1 MLVFSILQIYE
12 QYVYI
17 KYMLYQFWH
26 IHVVQFYLIPLNI
39 CKTQMMIGE
48 QSEHDQLWLP
58 TMTHFFLDCDKGFS
72 QYTSR
77 FRPSVMV
84 CKLNFIVVKLVK
96 EEDLVDFLRLYYVPC
111 EVFYFL
117 YIDCDNGFRQISSI
131 SYGFLVRFNFSKTVD
146 FLRSYYWTHVIALI
160 VVFDYEY
167 FIRKYRQSTLILIRI
182 SSKLCMLTN
191 YHMKIFISLCCVCDW
206 TTLKG
211 VISLVHLEFI
221 VYGYV
226 YTVECLTV

>member
-58 TMTHFFLDCDKGFS
+58 TMTHFFLGIDCDKGFS

-96 EEDLVDFLRLYYVPC
+96 EEDLVDFLHYIMRPVKCFIFFILIVTMASGRFLLSVI
-111 EVFYFL
+111 VFQLDLISVKLLTFCGHIIGRML
-117 YIDCDNGFRQISSI
+117 QPLLSSLTTNISSE
-131 SYGFLVRFNFSKTVD
+131 SMDS
-146 FLRSYYWTHVIALI
+146 
-160 VVFDYEY
+160 
-167 FIRKYRQSTLILIRI
+167 Q
-182 SSKLCMLTN
+182 
-191 YHMKIFISLCCVCDW
+191 
-206 TTLKG
+206 
-211 VISLVHLEFI
+211 HLF
-221 VYGYV
+221 
-226 YTVECLTV
+226 